1 MRGQCANSLLDTLG
15 NKVKNK
21 KFIHL
26 FGWMKMGFFKPNVE
40 KMKKDKDVNGLMK
53 ALKDKDLHVRSEAVL
68 ALQVIGDAR
77 AVESLI
83 QALKDEHFDVRAG
96 VVVALGKIGKPAVE
110 PLIQALKD
118 KESSVRSGA
127 AAALGGTGDARAVEP
142 LIQALKDE
150 MWDFQLRAIA
160 KEALE
165 KLKGKET

>member
-1 MRGQCANSLLDTLG
+1 
-15 NKVKNK
+15 
-21 KFIHL
+21 
-26 FGWMKMGFFKPNVE
+26 MGLFKPNVE
-40 KMKKDKDVNGLMK
+40 KMEKNKDVNGLIK
-53 ALKDKDLHVRSEAVL
+53 ALKDKD
-68 ALQVIGDAR
+68 
-77 AVESLI
+77 
-83 QALKDEHFDVRAG
+83 VRAG
-96 VVVALGKIGKPAVE
+96 AVVALGKIGKPAVE

-142 LIQALKDE
+142 LIQALKDKDLTVHDAAYPALVRIGKPAVEPLIQALKDKGGGVRWEAAEALGEIGDARAVEPLIQALKDE